1 MSIQTELTRITNA
14 KAAIKAAIEGKG
26 VTVPDA
32 TLLDGMAALIES
44 IQAGGGGGGDLEMSC
59 GIITPAA
66 AMESISWNHGL
77 SKPPDFVLIFLP
89 GGYSFT
95 TYANILRAQ
104 YKKYNFNGDDEE
116 IRNLDITSRNSTSN
130 LRSENSSIAGD
141 IRFTIS
147 DTEVI
152 AGPCKYDSAGSAT
165 RTFCSGKPYYW
176 ICISNSVVFPYK

>member
-1 MSIQTELTRITNA
+1 MSIQTELTRIKNA

-26 VTVPDA
+26 VTVPA
-32 TLLDGMAALIES
+32 GTKLDGMAALIES

-104 YKKYNFNGDDEE
+104 YKKYNFSGDEG
-116 IRNLDITSRNSTSN
+116 ICNLDITSRTSTSN

-141 IRFTIS
+141 IPFTIS

-152 AGPCKYDSAGSAT
+152 AGPCKYDSANSET

>member
-14 KAAIKAAIEGKG
+14 KAAIKTAIEGKG
-26 VTVPDA
+26 VTVPA
-32 TLLDGMAALIES
+32 GTLLDSMAALIES
-44 IQAGGGGGGDLEMSC
+44 IEAGGGGGDLEVSC

-89 GGYSFT
+89 RGYSFT

-104 YKKYNFNGDDEE
+104 YKKYSYSGAAA
-116 IRNLDITSRNSTSN
+116 ISNLDITSRTSTSN
-130 LRSENSSIAGD
+130 LRSENSTSAGD

-152 AGPCKYDSAGSAT
+152 AGPCKFDSSNSTT
-165 RTFCSGKPYYW
+165 RTFVSGKPYHW
-176 ICISNSVVFPYK
+176 ICIAGDIVWPYE

>member
-14 KAAIKAAIEGKG
+14 KAAIKTAIEGKG
-26 VTVPDA
+26 VTVPDG

-44 IQAGGGGGGDLEMSC
+44 IEAGGGGSDLEMSC
-59 GIITPAA
+59 GIIIPAA

-89 GGYSFT
+89 RGFSFT

-104 YKKYNFNGDDEE
+104 YKKYSPQGTEE
-116 IRNLDITSRNSTSN
+116 ISNLNITSRSSTLN
-130 LRSENSSIAGD
+130 LRYESLTTAGD
-141 IRFTIS
+141 IQFAIS

-152 AGPCKYDSAGSAT
+152 AGPCKFDSENSTT
-165 RTFCSGKPYYW
+165 RTFCSGKPYHW

>member
-26 VTVPDA
+26 VTVPDG
-32 TLLDGMAALIES
+32 TLLDGMAALIEG
-44 IQAGGGGGGDLEMSC
+44 IEAGSGGGDLEMSC

-89 GGYSFT
+89 RGYSFT

-104 YKKYNFNGDDEE
+104 YKKYSFKGNEE
-116 IRNLDITSRNSTSN
+116 IGNLDITSRNSASN
-130 LRSENSSIAGD
+130 LRSENSNIAGD
-141 IRFTIS
+141 IQFTIS

-152 AGPCKYDSAGSAT
+152 AGPCKYDNANSRT

-176 ICISNSVVFPYK
+176 ICISNSVVLPYE

>member
-1 MSIQTELTRITNA
+1 MSIQAELTRLTNA
-14 KAAIKAAIEGKG
+14 KAAIKTAIEGKG

-44 IQAGGGGGGDLEMSC
+44 IQAGSGGGDLEMSC
-59 GIITPAA
+59 GIITPAT

-89 GGYSFT
+89 RGYSFT

-104 YKKYNFNGDDEE
+104 YKKYSSEGSEKISN
-116 IRNLDITSRNSTSN
+116 IDITSRNSTSN
-130 LRSENSSIAGD
+130 LRYENSVLAGD

-152 AGPCKYDSAGSAT
+152 AGPCKFDNAMSTT
-165 RTFCSGKPYYW
+165 RTFCSGKPYHW

>member
-1 MSIQTELTRITNA
+1 MSIQTELTRLTNA

-26 VTVPDA
+26 VTVPA
-32 TLLDGMAALIES
+32 STLLDGMAALIES

-89 GGYSFT
+89 PGYSFT

-104 YKKYNFNGDDEE
+104 YKEYTFQGDEE
-116 IRNLDITSRNSTSN
+116 ISYLAITSRNSTSN
-130 LRSENSSIAGD
+130 LRHENSTIAGD
-141 IRFTIS
+141 IQFTIS

-152 AGPCKYDSAGSAT
+152 AGPCKFNDVTSAT
-165 RTFCSGKPYYW
+165 RTFCSGKPYHW